1 MGMSCFC
8 TGHELGRHHR
18 VIDKNHGHIMH
29 MVFRTNTHGHEL
41 LLYGTRIG

>member
-18 VIDKNHGHIMH
+18 VIDKNHGH